1 MKIQIDSQI
10 RIKDIDKITEK
21 FIKDEL
27 EIVNP
32 EIQKKKAMGFWTGQI
47 PKTLKAYSKNGS
59 DYIIPIGEINNIW
72 KLHPIKEDY
81 VINFGKHNKLN
92 FPECNVKLYDYQE
105 KAVQEMIKAKRG
117 ILSSKCGSGKSIM
130 LLEIIRRIG
139 FKALIICEKKEILK
153 QFENYLKTNFGMNK
167 GDYGIIA
174 EGKVEIGEFVTI
186 GLRQTLARIDLSQ
199 YKFEFG
205 TIAVDECFSGDT
217 EILTEKGFI
226 RFDKLNKTYKVAQ
239 YNENGTLNFVTP
251 IRYIEKE
258 VEEYVSFKNKN
269 IEIKTTLNHNMIA
282 KNNDNKNKIYKI
294 KAKDFVEKSL
304 KSYYMINSAVI
315 NEDKEQELTPIQKI
329 GIMLQADGTIYHL
342 GKKETTWRLDFSK
355 RHKIEEFKKL
365 CKEANINYIEGKK
378 RTFKNPKWN
387 DSYSFRIKLPNMNYK
402 LLKNFLEMP
411 RNSKYAL
418 DIINEIKKWD
428 AYITSHDVIE
438 YDTKVYENVEFV
450 QTIAIMCGLKCA
462 KIMEIKR
469 KNPKHKNIYRIY
481 IGGNENIYYQRFKK
495 NIIKNNIKT
504 YCVEVPTNMIV
515 CRKDGFVFVTGN
527 CQNVGGSVTKCTQYS
542 KILNN
547 LAAEYRF
554 GVSRNSF

>member
-81 VINFGKHNKLN
+81 VINFGKHDKLN

-139 FKALIICEKKEILK
+139 FKTLIVCEKKEILK

-205 TIAVDECFSGDT
+205 TIAVDEC
-217 EILTEKGFI
+217 
-226 RFDKLNKTYKVAQ
+226 
-239 YNENGTLNFVTP
+239 
-251 IRYIEKE
+251 
-258 VEEYVSFKNKN
+258 
-269 IEIKTTLNHNMIA
+269 
-282 KNNDNKNKIYKI
+282 
-294 KAKDFVEKSL
+294 
-304 KSYYMINSAVI
+304 
-315 NEDKEQELTPIQKI
+315 
-329 GIMLQADGTIYHL
+329 
-342 GKKETTWRLDFSK
+342 
-355 RHKIEEFKKL
+355 
-365 CKEANINYIEGKK
+365 
-378 RTFKNPKWN
+378 
-387 DSYSFRIKLPNMNYK
+387 
-402 LLKNFLEMP
+402 
-411 RNSKYAL
+411 
-418 DIINEIKKWD
+418 
-428 AYITSHDVIE
+428 
-438 YDTKVYENVEFV
+438 
-450 QTIAIMCGLKCA
+450 
-462 KIMEIKR
+462 
-469 KNPKHKNIYRIY
+469 
-481 IGGNENIYYQRFKK
+481 
-495 NIIKNNIKT
+495 
-504 YCVEVPTNMIV
+504 
-515 CRKDGFVFVTGN
+515 
-527 CQNVGGSVTKCTQYS
+527 QNVGGSVTKCTQYS

-554 GVSRNSF
+554 GVSGTAFRTDGLTRFMHSLLNTIKYDIPEEEISDKIIKAQIKPIYTNYVIPRQAKKVDYTLDYTKMPSVLAENEERNQLILDLLKENKDNYNLILSDRLEGLEILHKMLGKGKFVNGQMTSKAAKKEREEAMQLMRDKKEHYLFASFSLAKEGLDIKSLNRLFLIAPTKNKIVLIQSVGRIERSEEGKETPTVYDFVDINSQYYEKAWKARKTIYRKNGNKILE